1 MNSSNSA
8 SAVLAQPAPQ
18 VSADVQ
24 STANSPSN
32 SPDSINPALGE
43 ASTDLTN
50 IFSQELQVEVQN
62 APSTASQIAARIAR
76 EVIRIC
82 EKSDRI
88 QDSGDIVAWQLSLG
102 RHRLN
107 KCLAYYR
114 LGSRQGRIE
123 LHSTL
128 STIVYRHIT
137 PNQAQLNFQGRQA
150 LIEDFL
156 QGFYMESLKM
166 FRKENELPDTYS
178 PKTRLELAEYMA
190 FSEQYAK
197 RRVNL
202 PGRNNQQIIILRAQS
217 FSNRQPQET
226 VVDIETA
233 LESPRKDDDLQSR
246 SPVAK
251 QLREQLVAEAN
262 DPAEGGLRDRVV
274 HNLVSYLR
282 TEGHEDCIDYLS
294 LRLQDLTAP
303 EIDEIL
309 GLSSRQRDYLQ
320 QRFKYHVE
328 RFARMHQWEL
338 VHHWL
343 GADLNHHLGL
353 SSQEWQRFQ
362 DSLSDDQRD
371 LLTLKYG
378 QSQGQNTLSDTAIAK
393 EVGCTPKQVQKR
405 WSKILELAWQARN
418 ADAA

>member
-1 MNSSNSA
+1 MNANNT
-8 SAVLAQPAPQ
+8 AVLSTDQPKSQAPVDCPSAQPIE
-18 VSADVQ
+18 
-24 STANSPSN
+24 ANSPTL
-32 SPDSINPALGE
+32 SPTISQ
-43 ASTDLTN
+43 ASQDLSQ

-62 APSTASQIAARIAR
+62 APSTATQIAARIAR

-88 QDSGDIVAWQLSLG
+88 QCSGDIVTWQLSLG

-137 PNQAQLNFQGRQA
+137 PNQAQLNFQGRQT

-156 QGFYMESLKM
+156 QGFYIEALKM
-166 FRKENELPDTYS
+166 FRKENELPETYS

-233 LESPRKDDDLQSR
+233 LESPRKDEDIQGR

-251 QLREQLVAEAN
+251 QLREQLIAEAN
-262 DPAEGGLRDRVV
+262 DPAEAVLRDRVV
-274 HNLVSYLR
+274 HNLVTYLR

-328 RFARMHQWEL
+328 RFARLHQWEL

-362 DSLSDDQRD
+362 NSLSDEQRN
-371 LLTLKYG
+371 LLSLKYG
-378 QSQGQNTLSDTAIAK
+378 QAQGQNSLSDSTIAK
-393 EVGCTPKQVQKR
+393 QVGCTPKQVQKR

-418 ADAA
+418 ADA